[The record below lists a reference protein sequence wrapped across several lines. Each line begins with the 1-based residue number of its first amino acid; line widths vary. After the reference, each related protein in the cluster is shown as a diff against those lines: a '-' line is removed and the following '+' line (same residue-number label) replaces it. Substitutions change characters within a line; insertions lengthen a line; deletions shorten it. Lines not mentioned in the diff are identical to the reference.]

1 MCFEYFQQ
9 NDYSG
14 VYIRALFGETI
25 SRFSS
30 SDHQQ
35 KQKQHQQHQQQ
46 TRVSSSGTNKSNTD
60 HYIYLYTS
68 KSNISTSQDGLL
80 HVRLQVQVQQDANG
94 GKEVLQGLQGP
105 LQFRLVV
112 FLKDLA
118 IFSCR

>member
-30 SDHQQ
+30 SDHEQ
-35 KQKQHQQHQQQ
+35 KQKQHQQQQ